1 MNFNSFEFG
10 VFFVTVWLL
19 YLILPH
25 KPQNWLLLGAS
36 YLFYSFWDWRFLL
49 LIIFSTSVDFFC
61 ARHIFQNRLESRR
74 KLFLSISIGA
84 NLGTLVFFKYF
95 NFFLDNFFHLFALF
109 GISLHAPIWNVIL
122 PVGISFYTFQTM
134 SYSIDVYRK
143 QLQPAKN
150 FLDYALFVSFFPQ
163 LVAGP
168 IERAK
173 NLLPQ
178 ILNPRKLDADKLTE
192 GFFLIYWGLFK
203 KIFIADN
210 LGSFLAYFAKDRT
223 LFQDGGFVWASTL
236 AFLFQLYCDFSAY
249 SDIARGT
256 ARLLGF
262 DLMLNF
268 RSPFFASNI
277 QETWNRWHIS
287 LTTWIR
293 DYLYFPLAKTKFF
306 GKYLDARIVVVVTF
320 LIMGLWHGAAWNFVI
335 WGGYNGLI
343 LVGYSIFARKS
354 RKFRKPK
361 SAPLAWLL
369 RFASVFLTL
378 NFAAFGLLFFRATSF
393 AEMGQ
398 SLIALFTNFKLTPL
412 TLELLAR
419 CLLYAAPMLLVDGML
434 FLNENLQRLFKTPV
448 LARVAFLYVTFYL
461 MVVFRAQGST
471 FIYFQF

>member
-10 VFFVTVWLL
+10 AFFIAVWLI
-19 YLILPH
+19 YLVLPH
-25 KPQNWLLLGAS
+25 RLQNWLLLGAS

-49 LIIFSTSVDFFC
+49 LILVSTSVDYFC
-61 ARHIFQNRLESRR
+61 GLNIHRNPLPSRR
-74 KLFLSISIGA
+74 KLFLGISIGV
-84 NLGTLVFFKYF
+84 NLTLLLFFKYF
-95 NFFLDNFFHLFALF
+95 NFFLGNFLFLF
-109 GISLHAPIWNVIL
+109 NQFGVSLHAPAWKIIL

-143 QLQPAKN
+143 QLKPATN
-150 FLDYALFVSFFPQ
+150 FFDYALFVSFFPQ

-178 ILNPRKLDADKLTE
+178 ILNPRRLDPEKLTE
-192 GFFLIYWGLFK
+192 GLFLIYWGLFK

-210 LGSFLAYFAKDRT
+210 LGSFLAYFAKNPGVY
-223 LFQDGGFVWASTL
+223 QDGGFVWASTFT
-236 AFLFQLYCDFSAY
+236 FLFQLYCDFSAY

-262 DLMLNF
+262 ELMVNF

-293 DYLYFPLAKTKFF
+293 DYLYFPLAKTKLF
-306 GKYLDARIVVVVTF
+306 GKYPDARLVVLITF

-335 WGGYNGLI
+335 WGVYNGLI
-343 LVGYSIFARKS
+343 LVGYSLFARKI
-354 RKFRKPK
+354 RKYRTPKP
-361 SAPLAWLL
+361 APVAAFL
-369 RFASVFLTL
+369 RISSVFLTL

-393 AEMGQ
+393 VEIA
-398 SLIALFTNFKLTPL
+398 LWLRALFTNFQLNSL
-412 TLELLAR
+412 TLELFTR
-419 CLLYAAPMLLVDGML
+419 SFLYAMPMFFIDGIL
-434 FLNENLQRLFKTPV
+434 FRDENLDRLLKAPV
-448 LARVAFLYVTFYL
+448 LARCVFLYLTFYL